1 MSFWE
6 KLRKDL
12 ETTAQKAEQLFKVGA
27 EAVKEQ
33 GEKVSAKA
41 SYLSKLAQINNQQ
54 RNLRD
59 EVKREHMEL
68 GKLMVRLNMEKKT
81 RKLKTEAAPATER
94 IDHLEAKIAELE
106 QTKKDL
112 AKEYGE
118 VRIEKSSVQGLVGDL
133 ENNGGTIMQLIVSA
147 DSELKDK
154 KLKQIKLPKEVLIGM
169 ISRAEE
175 VIIPD
180 GTTTILE
187 GDKVT
192 LIGKRED
199 VEEAMKEFETAS

>member
-1 MSFWE
+1 MSFWD
-6 KLRKDL
+6 KLRKDF

-68 GKLMVRLNMEKKT
+68 GKLMVRLNLEKKT
-81 RKLKTEAAPATER
+81 RKLKSEAAPASER
-94 IDHLEAKIAELE
+94 IEQLESKIAELE
-106 QTKKDL
+106 QSKKDL
-112 AKEYGE
+112 AEEYGE
-118 VRIEKSSVQGLVGDL
+118 VRIEKSSVQGLIGDL

-199 VEEAMKEFETAS
+199 VEEAMKEFEE